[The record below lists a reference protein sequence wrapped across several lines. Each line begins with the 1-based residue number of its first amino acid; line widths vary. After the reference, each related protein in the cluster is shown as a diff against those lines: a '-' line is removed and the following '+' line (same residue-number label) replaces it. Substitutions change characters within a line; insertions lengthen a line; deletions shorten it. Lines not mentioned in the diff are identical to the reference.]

1 MSSLPHFPATSSGRP
16 ASDLLRSSFTDGMP
30 LKTLGRASFWIRPR
44 RLELGVLCMKKMR
57 KVKKHDYPWPDP
69 KDVDPDVKRGFTTY
83 LSDFKPLAEK
93 PKPVPLPFEK
103 PLMDLE
109 MKITDVK
116 KMAEETGLDF
126 TDQISLLENKYQQAL
141 KDLYTRLTPIQR
153 LSIARHPNRPTFLD
167 HVLNIT
173 DKWVELHGDR
183 AGYDDPAIVTGLG
196 SIDGK
201 NYMFIGHQKGRNTKE
216 NIHRNFAMPTPHGY
230 RKALRM
236 MYYADHHG
244 FPIITFIDTPGAFA
258 DLKSEEI
265 GQGEAIAHNLRTM
278 FGLKVP
284 IVTVVIGEGGS
295 GGALAIGCANK
306 LLMMENS
313 VFYVASPEACA
324 AILWKSA
331 QAAPK
336 AAEKLRITASELC
349 KLKIADGIIPE
360 PLGGAHVDPSWTS
373 QQIKVAIIDAMNEL
387 SEMDTEALLNHRM
400 LKFRAI
406 GGFEEAT
413 SLDPRKKINM
423 KKKDEPTTGA
433 TAELLTGA
441 EIEGEIEK
449 LKEQLLKSK
458 ESSDKLPDVAF
469 NEMIDKLRKEVELE
483 YTEAVTAVGLQERLD
498 MLRQEVAK
506 ARTSSE
512 QPLDPVLEDKINK
525 VKQEF
530 SQRLAEAPN
539 LAILNSKLQM
549 LKDLTDAKKQ
559 SEKNSRLVTL
569 KEEINKG
576 LQGALDQSKLKEEL
590 VVLREE
596 ISRAGVTNVED
607 LDEGLKEK
615 IVNVREEIVSNL
627 GEALKSMNLN
637 IEHVVPKEVAHV
649 EDYVEQQRYAAL
661 KDQITE
667 LNEEIS
673 KEIVETINS
682 SDLKGKIE
690 NLKLEAS
697 MSGKSSNPEVKSKL
711 EELKQEIKQR
721 VEEAMSSSELAEKYE
736 MLMQEMVNIKSQGV
750 SLVDEEE
757 NSEGGESKHG
767 FSGMGIINMDA
778 DHNRSLI

>member
-1 MSSLPHFPATSSGRP
+1 MA
-16 ASDLLRSSFTDGMP
+16 
-30 LKTLGRASFWIRPR
+30 
-44 RLELGVLCMKKMR
+44 KKMTS
-57 KVKKHDYPWPDP
+57 KLAALHLV
-69 KDVDPDVKRGFTTY
+69 F
-83 LSDFKPLAEK
+83 SDMVF
-93 PKPVPLPFEK
+93 
-103 PLMDLE
+103 
-109 MKITDVK
+109 
-116 KMAEETGLDF
+116 
-126 TDQISLLENKYQQAL
+126 
-141 KDLYTRLTPIQR
+141 
-153 LSIARHPNRPTFLD
+153 H
-167 HVLNIT
+167 
-173 DKWVELHGDR
+173 
-183 AGYDDPAIVTGLG
+183 
-196 SIDGK
+196 
-201 NYMFIGHQKGRNTKE
+201 FI
-216 NIHRNFAMPTPHGY
+216 
-230 RKALRM
+230 
-236 MYYADHHG
+236 
-244 FPIITFIDTPGAFA
+244 
-258 DLKSEEI
+258 
-265 GQGEAIAHNLRTM
+265 
-278 FGLKVP
+278 
-284 IVTVVIGEGGS
+284 
-295 GGALAIGCANK
+295 
-306 LLMMENS
+306 
-313 VFYVASPEACA
+313 SPEACA

-387 SEMDTEALLNHRM
+387 SKMDTEALLNHRM
-400 LKFRAI
+400 LKFRVI

-433 TAELLTGA
+433 SAELLTGA
-441 EIEGEIEK
+441 EIEDEIEK

-512 QPLDPVLEDKINK
+512 QPLDPILEDKINK

-530 SQRLAEAPN
+530 SQRLGEAPN

-549 LKDLTDAKKQ
+549 LKDLTDAKKK

-576 LQGALDQSKLKEEL
+576 LESALDQSKLKGEL

-697 MSGKSSNPEVKSKL
+697 MAGKSSNPEVKSKL

-736 MLMQEMVNIKSQGV
+736 MLMQEMVNIKSQGD

-778 DHNRSLI
+778 DHNRIII

>member
-1 MSSLPHFPATSSGRP
+1 MSALPHFAATSSGRP
-16 ASDLLRSSFTDGMP
+16 ASDLLRSSLTDGMS
-30 LKTLGRASFWIRPR
+30 LKTLGRASFWIRPQR
-44 RLELGVLCMKKMR
+44 PELGVFCMKKMR

-69 KDVDPDVKRGFTTY
+69 KDVDPDVKRGVTSY
-83 LSDFKPLAEK
+83 LSDFKLSAEK

-126 TDQISLLENKYQQAL
+126 TDQINLLENKYQQAL

-196 SIDGK
+196 SVDGK
-201 NYMFIGHQKGRNTKE
+201 SYMFIGHQKGRNTKE

-360 PLGGAHVDPSWTS
+360 PLGGAHLDPYWTS
-373 QQIKVAIIDAMNEL
+373 QQIKVAIVNAMNEL
-387 SEMDTEALLNHRM
+387 SVMDTEALLNHRM

-423 KKKDEPTTGA
+423 KQKDEATGA
-433 TAELLTGA
+433 GAELFTNS

-449 LKEQLLKSK
+449 LKDQILKSK
-458 ESSDKLPDVAF
+458 ESSEKLPDMAF
-469 NEMIDKLRKEVELE
+469 NEMTDKLRKEVEME
-483 YTEAVTAVGLQERLD
+483 YAEAMTALGLQERLD
-498 MLRQEVAK
+498 MLRKEVAK
-506 ARTSSE
+506 ARASSE
-512 QPLDPVLEDKINK
+512 TVDPVLEDKINK
-525 VKQEF
+525 IKLEF
-530 SQRLAEAPN
+530 RQRLSEAPN
-539 LAILNSKLQM
+539 QETLNSKLQM
-549 LKDLTDAKKQ
+549 LKDLIAAKEQ
-559 SEKNSRLVTL
+559 AEKNSRLVTL
-569 KEEINKG
+569 KEKINKG
-576 LQGALDQSKLKEEL
+576 LQGALDQSKLKEKL
-590 VVLREE
+590 GLLREE
-596 ISRAGVTNVED
+596 ISRADVANVDD

-615 IVNVREEIVSNL
+615 IVNVREEIMSNL
-627 GEALKSMNLN
+627 GETLKSMNLN
-637 IEHVVPKEVAHV
+637 IEHVVPKEAAQL

-673 KEIVETINS
+673 KEILETINS
-682 SDLKGKIE
+682 SDLKSKIE
-690 NLKLEAS
+690 NLKLELS
-697 MSGKSSNPEVKSKL
+697 MAGKTSNLEMKKKQ

-721 VEEAMSSSELAEKYE
+721 VEEAMSSSELAERYE
-736 MLMQEMVNIKSQGV
+736 MLMQEMINIKNQGI
-750 SLVDEEE
+750 SLVDQEE
-757 NSEGGESKHG
+757 NSESGDSEHE
-767 FSGMGIINMDA
+767 FSETGIFNMDA
-778 DHNRSLI
+778 NHNRSFI